1 MATRLDRISDR
12 VHTALADATV
22 LKMIGRLALAENTQ
36 RRRVV
41 WVRMPSSVEAPARAG
56 GTKVTDPDTGL
67 PKRIRVVYDR
77 WETLSLHI
85 FAEDD
90 TAAELLL
97 DGMLAALHLVLGPDC
112 MMRGYEWETEREGK
126 ADIAKR
132 GPKIVLDCIIK
143 MPVSDES
150 KGLRNIDQF
159 VHQHETPPGDPFNH
173 S

>member
-22 LKMIGRLALAENTQ
+22 LKQIGRLGLAENKQ

-41 WVRMPSSVEAPARAG
+41 WVRMPSTVEPPARAG
-56 GTKVTDPDTGL
+56 GTKVKDAGGNDV
-67 PKRIRVVYDR
+67 RIRIVYDR
-77 WETLSLHI
+77 WENVALHI

-90 TAAELLL
+90 TAAELLH
-97 DGMLAALHLVLGPDC
+97 DGMLAALHQVLGPDC
-112 MMRGYEWETEREGK
+112 LMGIYEWETERQGT
-126 ADIAKR
+126 ADYALR
-132 GPKIVLDCIIK
+132 GPKIVQGIIIK

-150 KGLRNIDQF
+150 KGLRRVDQF